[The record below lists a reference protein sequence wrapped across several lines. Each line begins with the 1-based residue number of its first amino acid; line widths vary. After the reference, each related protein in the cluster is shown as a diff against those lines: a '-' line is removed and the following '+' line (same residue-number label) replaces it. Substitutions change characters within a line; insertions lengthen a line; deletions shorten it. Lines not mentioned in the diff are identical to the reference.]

1 MMEAQTQEIIRLA
14 GEADVA
20 RVIEMGRRFLNEG
33 PYKDQIGDVPEVPTR
48 LLAFLVTTDKCKV
61 LVSEENGELTGVVA
75 FIISPHYFSGE
86 TIACE
91 MIWYVEPEH
100 RKGGVAM
107 RLFWEAEKLAKSMGA
122 KRMQFTAPTDAVARV
137 YARFGYKQI
146 EVTFQKELS

>member
-1 MMEAQTQEIIRLA
+1 METQTQEIIRLA
-14 GEADVA
+14 GDADVA
-20 RVIEMGRRFLNEG
+20 RVIEMGRRFLHEG
-33 PYKDQIGDVPEVPTR
+33 PYRDQLADVPEVPTR

-61 LVSEENGELTGVVA
+61 LVAEEDGKLNGVIA

-86 TIACE
+86 LIACE

-122 KRMQFTAPTDAVARV
+122 KRMQFTAPTDAVAGV

-146 EVTFQKELS
+146 EVTFQKEFS